1 MLYLKKNNLQNL
13 QFTFTAAGKNTREW
27 FISAYF
33 SAKILK
39 NPYHR
44 LFCLKLQRIFNII
57 KEIFFPKNS
66 ETIFLEKYL
75 NFFEH
80 FSVFGFKVDFF
91 FYLWCRSPSPEPIY
105 SSDGK
110 RLNTREYRKRKE
122 LEESRHHAI
131 QNMISLNPEYKP
143 PPDYKLV

>member
-1 MLYLKKNNLQNL
+1 MQNL

-39 NPYHR
+39 NPSQNYKGF
-44 LFCLKLQRIFNII
+44 LIYII
-57 KEIFFPKNS
+57 KEIFFQKKVKPF
-66 ETIFLEKYL
+66 FLKYL
-75 NFFEH
+75 IYFWALKRFWIH
-80 FSVFGFKVDFF
+80 SRFF
-91 FYLWCRSPSPEPIY
+91 FYLLCRSPSPEPIY

-131 QNMISLNPEYKP
+131 QSMISINPEYKP
-143 PPDYKLV
+143 PPDYK